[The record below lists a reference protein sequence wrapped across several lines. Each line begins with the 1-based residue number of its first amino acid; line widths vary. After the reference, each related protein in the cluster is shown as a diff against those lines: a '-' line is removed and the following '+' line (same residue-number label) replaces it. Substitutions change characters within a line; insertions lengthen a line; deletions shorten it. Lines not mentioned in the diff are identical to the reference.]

1 MKSLQWLQKVGC
13 LKNLAMNL
21 WFLIS
26 KMFFFFNAPFRC
38 RAIPPFPSLK
48 TPSWSPLAS
57 SVASAAAASGFFSST
72 AITGSSTAAKTQ
84 KNSSKYGGTD
94 VVLAKNSWNWL
105 RLQLVLL
112 VYWLLWQ
119 KPPMSAR
126 SQVWNK
132 QARVCNVYT
141 KFHFINNG
149 NKGTTLWNDDY
160 KSCINKLKF

>member
-1 MKSLQWLQKVGC
+1 MLLFYVNHQKITHQMKSLQWLQKVGC

-84 KNSSKYGGTD
+84 KK
-94 VVLAKNSWNWL
+94 
-105 RLQLVLL
+105 LVKIRRYRCCTCKELVKL
-112 VYWLLWQ
+112 TEAIVEVYWLLWQ

-126 SQVWNK
+126 SQVWNSK
-132 QARVCNVYT
+132 RVCAT
-141 KFHFINNG
+141 STQSFFFEWINLN
-149 NKGTTLWNDDY
+149 L
-160 KSCINKLKF
+160 